1 LTPTKPLKE
10 KQQAMDRI
18 VANALKTLRL
28 VPRATLILIVL
39 AAPVLAVPSLRADAG
54 STIEAPAL
62 KKTGVGFVLL
72 VSLRRG

>member
-1 LTPTKPLKE
+1 
-10 KQQAMDRI
+10 MNRI

-28 VPRATLILIVL
+28 LPRAALILTVL
-39 AAPVLAVPSLRADAG
+39 AAPVLAVPSMRADAG

>member
-1 LTPTKPLKE
+1 
-10 KQQAMDRI
+10 MDRI

-28 VPRATLILIVL
+28 VPRATLILMVL
-39 AAPVLAVPSLRADAG
+39 AAPVLAVPSMRADAG
-54 STIEAPAL
+54 STIEPPAL

>member
-1 LTPTKPLKE
+1 
-10 KQQAMDRI
+10 MNRI
-18 VANALKTLRL
+18 VANVLKTLRVL
-28 VPRATLILIVL
+28 PRAALILTVL
-39 AAPVLAVPSLRADAG
+39 AAPVLAVPTMRADAV

>member
-1 LTPTKPLKE
+1 
-10 KQQAMDRI
+10 MDRI

-28 VPRATLILIVL
+28 VPRATLILMVL
-39 AAPVLAVPSLRADAG
+39 AVPVLAVPTMRADAG

-62 KKTGVGFVLL
+62 RKTGVGLVLL